1 MSNPLV
7 TPQFVPPLRQ
17 MNELYNVVHG
27 RPFSILFANYSWA
40 LGIAGALAL
49 LWAIETWRGRRESDE
64 FRFTLPLA
72 AALIVGGFINIL
84 SEVQQPGRLI
94 YGYYLG
100 WNNWDTALIK
110 YGIILLPILLVL
122 TWWLSFQVM
131 PRKELG
137 AEIASLSKPWRT
149 LTDFFSLWSRH
160 YSLFDRPL
168 LTRIVL
174 VTTIILGLFAPLY
187 SAVFLMN
194 EHGVPLWNSPA
205 QAMIFLA
212 SSIAMAALI
221 QVAVAPVLRWLAT
234 GQWQLAENRNALRWL
249 AVIAIAVCAVI
260 WYGWMWWL
268 GRFGTTEQERA
279 ANLFMGPYALDVFWN
294 WTFIGILI
302 PTVLLLFPTGRAW
315 WAQFIA
321 CLGVVWGSYATRL
334 GTVLGGEAINR
345 SGAGYYTFH
354 FPFEEFWPTGVSVV
368 FTLGI
373 LAALLA
379 AMPRDTQSAPFT
391 AANKA

>member
-1 MSNPLV
+1 MSNPLT
-7 TPQFVPPLRQ
+7 TPQLVLPARPI
-17 MNELYNVVHG
+17 NELYNVVHD
-27 RPFSILFANYSWA
+27 RPFTILFANYSWA
-40 LGIAGALAL
+40 LGVAGALAL
-49 LWAIETWRGRRESDE
+49 LWAIETWRSRRESDE

-72 AALIVGGFINIL
+72 VALIVGGFINVL

-94 YGYYLG
+94 YGYYRG
-100 WNNWDTALIK
+100 WSNWDTAIIK
-110 YGIILLPILLVL
+110 YGIILLPIFLML

-131 PRKELG
+131 PRKDLAG
-137 AEIASLSKPWRT
+137 EIASLSDPWRA
-149 LTDFFSLWSRH
+149 LADFFSLWSRH

-174 VTTIILGLFAPLY
+174 VTTAFLGLFAPLY
-187 SAVFLMN
+187 TAVFLMN
-194 EHGVPLWNSPA
+194 EHGVLLWNSPA

-221 QVAVAPVLRWLAT
+221 QAALAPVLRWLTT
-234 GQWQLAENRNALRWL
+234 GQWQLADNSKELRWL
-249 AVIAIAVCAVI
+249 AVIAIATCAVV

-268 GRFGTTEQERA
+268 GRFGMTEQERA
-279 ANLFMGPYALDVFWN
+279 ANLFMGPYASEVFWN
-294 WTFIGILI
+294 WTFIGLLV
-302 PTVLLLFPTGRAW
+302 PVFLLLLPIGRAW

-321 CLGVVWGSYATRL
+321 CFGVLWGSYAMRL
-334 GTVLGGEAINR
+334 GTVLGGQAINR

-354 FPFEEFWPTGVSVV
+354 FTFEEFWYTGVSAV

-379 AMPRDTQSAPFT
+379 AMPRERQRQLAQPSAR
-391 AANKA
+391 A

>member
-1 MSNPLV
+1 MSNPLT
-7 TPQFVPPLRQ
+7 TPQFVPPLRPL
-17 MNELYNVVHG
+17 NELYNVVHD

-49 LWAIETWRGRRESDE
+49 LWAIETWRGRRKSDE

-72 AALIVGGFINIL
+72 AALIVGGFINVL

-100 WNNWDTALIK
+100 WNNWDTAIIK
-110 YGIILLPILLVL
+110 YGIILLPILLAL

-137 AEIASLSKPWRT
+137 AEIASLSKPWRA
-149 LTDFFSLWSRH
+149 LADFFNLWSRH

-221 QVAVAPVLRWLAT
+221 QVAIAPVLRWLAT

-249 AVIAIAVCAVI
+249 AVIAIAVYAVI

-268 GRFGTTEQERA
+268 GRFGITEQQRA
-279 ANLFMGPYALDVFWN
+279 AHLFMGPYASDVFWH
-294 WTFIGILI
+294 WTFIGIII

-334 GTVLGGEAINR
+334 GTVLGGEALNR

-354 FPFEEFWPTGVSVV
+354 LPFEECWYTGVSVV

-379 AMPRDTQSAPFT
+379 AMPKVRQDQPTQPSAR
-391 AANKA
+391 A